1 MNEPKGLM
9 ASDAQKLTKRGPQL
23 QQFMQALGPSKT
35 DVPLEQRLAAMSDT
49 ERATLLTTSKMGL
62 DKNFFSLDGRGAITW
77 NSSAWGQ

>member
-1 MNEPKGLM
+1 MNEAKGLM
-9 ASDAQKLTKRGPQL
+9 ASDAQQPTKRGPIF

-49 ERATLLTTSKMGL
+49 ERATLMTTSKMGL
-62 DKNFFSLDGRGAITW
+62 DKNFFSLDGRGAKTW